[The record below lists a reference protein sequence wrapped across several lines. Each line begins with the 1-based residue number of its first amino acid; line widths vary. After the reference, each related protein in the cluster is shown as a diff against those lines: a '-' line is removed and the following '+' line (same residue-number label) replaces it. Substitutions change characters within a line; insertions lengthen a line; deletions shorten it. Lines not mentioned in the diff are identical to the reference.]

1 MQSQIR
7 VTETD
12 GTKKV
17 VGVYDSDTKIFTT
30 KRNIGKHLFRKFNAY
45 GLDKKLVLDYLV
57 PWEATIHII
66 EIPSR
71 KVYKISAKD
80 FVKHGVPISYHQHR
94 EQLCVNRE
102 QFN

>member
-30 KRNIGKHLFRKFNAY
+30 KRNIGKHLFRKFNA
-45 GLDKKLVLDYLV
+45 
-57 PWEATIHII
+57 
-66 EIPSR
+66 
-71 KVYKISAKD
+71 
-80 FVKHGVPISYHQHR
+80 
-94 EQLCVNRE
+94 
-102 QFN
+102 